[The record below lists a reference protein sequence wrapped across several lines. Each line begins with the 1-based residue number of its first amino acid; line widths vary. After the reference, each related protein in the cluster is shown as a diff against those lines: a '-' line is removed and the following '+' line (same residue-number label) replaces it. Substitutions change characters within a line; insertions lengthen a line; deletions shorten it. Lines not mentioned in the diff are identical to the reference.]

1 VTEKK
6 LNEDENIAGEEINS
20 IEETLDI
27 NDFKELLDQK
37 QDEITDLNNKLTR
50 LQADFQNF
58 KKRSDREKEQSVN
71 YGIEKIVKDLLPILD
86 NFQRAVKTYENT
98 ESSFYQGIEMIEMQ
112 LLELLSSNSILEVA
126 ATGEKFDPNIHHAVS
141 VVESELDSETIAEV
155 LQKGYKLNDKVIRPA
170 MVIVSK

>member
-1 VTEKK
+1 MTEKK